1 MPFTAGAATPPGPNL
16 SQPAGTHRRRQALP
30 HSRTAVA
37 GFAPGQGGAGQSPF
51 RFLFLPMPLL
61 EAGRRLPGGDMKE
74 EELSDLSL
82 SCIPPSWG
90 GLNCRSEGHRACACM
105 RVCARG
111 CWRGTGEQSSWG
123 KLGLTSSSQ
132 KTFEHP
138 GVTDPPLLHPP
149 QHSHCVPPDN
159 TAINGLVAWA
169 QLPRSPPFVSSCA
182 GLRCSFGPI
191 FLPEN
196 DKFLFQ
202 H

>member
-1 MPFTAGAATPPGPNL
+1 MTSPSPAFLQAGEDLTA
-16 SQPAGTHRRRQALP
+16 ALKDTV
-30 HSRTAVA
+30 HV
-37 GFAPGQGGAGQSPF
+37 
-51 RFLFLPMPLL
+51 
-61 EAGRRLPGGDMKE
+61 
-74 EELSDLSL
+74 
-82 SCIPPSWG
+82 
-90 GLNCRSEGHRACACM
+90 RAC
-105 RVCARG
+105 VCAHVGVGVGR
-111 CWRGTGEQSSWG
+111 EQSSWG
-123 KLGLTSSSQ
+123 KLGLNSSSQ

-169 QLPRSPPFVSSCA
+169 QLPRSPLFVSSCA
-182 GLRCSFGPI
+182 GLHCSFRPI